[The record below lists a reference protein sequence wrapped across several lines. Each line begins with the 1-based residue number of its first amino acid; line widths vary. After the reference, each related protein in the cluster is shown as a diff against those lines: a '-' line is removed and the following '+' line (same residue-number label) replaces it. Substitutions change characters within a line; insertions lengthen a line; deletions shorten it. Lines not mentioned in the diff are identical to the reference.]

1 MIPTL
6 RKIRGASPCKF
17 GRGSQYRD
25 IVRGGQL
32 KKNTLYMVY
41 ADCILVCTDY
51 ILVYMDCILV
61 SIKYILLYDACVN

>member
-1 MIPTL
+1 MQSWG
-6 RKIRGASPCKF
+6 GASIETLS
-17 GRGSQYRD
+17 G
-25 IVRGGQL
+25 GGQL

>member
-25 IVRGGQL
+25 IVRGGPV
-32 KKNTLYMVY
+32 KKKHPVYGLRGLYFG
-41 ADCILVCTDY
+41 LHG
-51 ILVYMDCILV
+51 
-61 SIKYILLYDACVN
+61 LYFGLHGLYFGLD